1 MRDVLARASNDTIY
15 HHHHYTA
22 CHRHGESN
30 SGRDDDGGGG
40 KVGPSSVCSTMSVC
54 VYVCTQLASSS
65 SNPND
70 SRLTGQITVPVRKAM
85 MHRHSFFSL
94 SLSSTF

>member
-54 VYVCTQLASSS
+54 VCTQLASSS

-70 SRLTGQITVPVRKAM
+70 SRLTGQITVPVRIAM

-94 SLSSTF
+94 SLSSTS